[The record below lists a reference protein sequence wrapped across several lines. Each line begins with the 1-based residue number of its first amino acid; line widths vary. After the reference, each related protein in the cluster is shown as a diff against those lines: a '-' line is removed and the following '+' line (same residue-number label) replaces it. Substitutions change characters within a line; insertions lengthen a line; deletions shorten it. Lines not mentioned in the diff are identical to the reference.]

1 MSIVS
6 GNPLYSFQSTPSA
19 WRETY
24 ISSLITSCG
33 AFQST
38 PSAWRETYI
47 SSLIK
52 SCGAFQSTPSA
63 WRETTQLQFED
74 YDIDIS
80 IHSLRMEGDFSY
92 CALCTVSTYFNPLPP
107 HGGRRKYVAL
117 DIVLNDISIHSLR
130 MEGDYNYLHDL
141 GAFDISIHSLRMEG
155 DIPKVLLVSA
165 EIHFNPL
172 PPHGGRLCW
181 GVGWRFQNI
190 FQSTPSA
197 WRETL
202 TVNSLCIQLTYF
214 NPLPPHGGRPGRW
227 RYTLRPLRDFNPL
240 PPHGGRQFTFQQV
253 YTISTFQ
260 STPSAWRETCR
271 MGRKY
276 AQQGISIHSLRMEGD
291 PAGKRSC
298 RILAISIHSLRMEGD
313 PAQTHTGMIGG
324 NFNPLPPHGGR
335 LGTVSVLRIRF
346 PFQSTP
352 SAWRE
357 TYGFMLFSRGRD
369 ISIHSLRMEGDMRR
383 CRRFQPGLFQSTP
396 SAWRETAKLHRKAF
410 FISPILVQSCKKGCK
425 ILHSAPE
432 KMVFFEKRE
441 KNLVRNLQHLSVR
454 L

>member
-6 GNPLYSFQSTPSA
+6 GNPLYS
-19 WRETY
+19 
-24 ISSLITSCG
+24 
-33 AFQST
+33 FQST

-260 STPSAWRETCR
+260 STPSAWRETE
-271 MGRKY
+271 
-276 AQQGISIHSLRMEGD
+276 EGMD
-291 PAGKRSC
+291 TVR
-298 RILAISIHSLRMEGD
+298 RTQH
-313 PAQTHTGMIGG
+313 
-324 NFNPLPPHGGR
+324 FNPLPPHGGR
-335 LGTVSVLRIRF
+335 LAEWGVNMRNKA
-346 PFQSTP
+346 FQSTP

-357 TYGFMLFSRGRD
+357 TRLERG
-369 ISIHSLRMEGDMRR
+369 HAEYW
-383 CRRFQPGLFQSTP
+383 QFQSTP
-396 SAWRETAKLHRKAF
+396 SAWRETRRRRT
-410 FISPILVQSCKKGCK
+410 
-425 ILHSAPE
+425 
-432 KMVFFEKRE
+432 RE
-441 KNLVRNLQHLSVR
+441 
-454 L
+454 